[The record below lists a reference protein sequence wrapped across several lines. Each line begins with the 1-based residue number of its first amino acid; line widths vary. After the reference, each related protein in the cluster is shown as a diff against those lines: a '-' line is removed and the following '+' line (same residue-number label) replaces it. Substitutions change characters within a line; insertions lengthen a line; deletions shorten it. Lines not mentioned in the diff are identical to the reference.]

1 MVHNGTSFPV
11 KQLLMLHNFTLK
23 ITEYLI
29 SQNFSNHFDGVLG
42 KLYYWLGNDYPSYFK
57 ENVANVQ

>member
-42 KLYYWLGNDYPSYFK
+42 KLYYIG
-57 ENVANVQ
+57 